1 MAAVS
6 FYKAGSSQYPSLET
20 NHLERLDEIL
30 NSLDGKVFIK
40 DLFLMLRTAG
50 HIASSTRVEEK
61 IYWGGYL
68 NSVIYCDIGKQD
80 SPGPIHWQYSSTK
93 DLWIS
98 IEIEN
103 TRTLE
108 RSSQEFYYVA
118 SHPLLVYHGSNSSL
132 YNQPGF
138 KFSFANRLDCQKIL
152 AHVADLLIGEANIDG
167 DLYRLARS
175 R

>member
-40 DLFLMLRTAG
+40 DLFLMLRDAG
-50 HIASSTRVEEK
+50 HITSSTRVEEK
-61 IYWGGYL
+61 IYWV
-68 NSVIYCDIGKQD
+68 NQSVRCEAGKQD
-80 SPGPIHWQYSSTK
+80 SPGPIHWQYSSTR

-103 TRTLE
+103 TCTLE
-108 RSSQEFYYVA
+108 RCSQEFYYAA
-118 SHPLLVYHGSNSSL
+118 STPLLIDQGSHSSI

-138 KFSFANRLDCQKIL
+138 TFHFKNRLVCQKIL
-152 AHVADLLIGEANIDG
+152 AQVADLLIGETNVDG
-167 DLYRLARS
+167 DLYRLAS
-175 R
+175 S